1 MAATT
6 ALTAYQPSL
15 LTLKQTNRLRPE
27 GKGETPAALADRV
40 LVIFNPRA
48 RSERASRLRDRI
60 LALDPERIVVRP
72 TGGPGDAAAL
82 AAQAVEEGFSTIVAA
97 GGDGTINEVVNGLA
111 GSTATLGLLPV
122 GTMNVFASE
131 LGIPGN
137 GLRRA
142 WEIIRAGHCRTVD
155 LARANRHFFVQLA
168 GIGFDAQAVAGVD
181 WQAKKN
187 FGPLSYVI
195 SAAKV
200 ASRRPPTLTI
210 ESEEGPV
217 REGSFVLVGNGR
229 YYGGP
234 VAVFKQA
241 VIDDGKLDVL
251 VFKNLGYLDIIRYIQ
266 HALMGTHLALRDV
279 EYFQTR
285 NMTVTSG
292 TDEDVPFEA
301 DGELIGYAPVTFQVG
316 QQHLR
321 VLAPPPR
328 G

>member
-1 MAATT
+1 M
-6 ALTAYQPSL
+6 
-15 LTLKQTNRLRPE
+15 
-27 GKGETPAALADRV
+27 
-40 LVIFNPRA
+40 VIFNPMA
-48 RSERASRLRDRI
+48 RSERAGGWRERI
-60 LALDPERIVVRP
+60 QALDPRRIVVRP

-82 AAQAVEEGFSTIVAA
+82 AAQAVEEGYRTVVAA

-111 GSTATLGLLPV
+111 GSTATLGLLPM

-137 GLRRA
+137 RLRRC
-142 WEIIRAGHCRTVD
+142 WDIIRAGHCRRVD
-155 LARANRHFFVQLA
+155 VAHANQHCLIQLA

-187 FGPLSYVI
+187 FGPLSYII

-200 ASRRPPTLTI
+200 ASRKPPLLSI
-210 ESEEGPV
+210 ENENGHV

-251 VFKNLGYLDIIRYIQ
+251 VFKNLGYLDIIRYLQRIF
-266 HALMGTHLALRDV
+266 MGTHLALPDV

-285 NMTVTSG
+285 RMTVRSG

-301 DGELIGYAPVTFQVG
+301 DGELMGYAPVTFRIG
-316 QQHLR
+316 EHHLR
-321 VLAPPPR
+321 VLAPPSGR
-328 G
+328 

>member
-1 MAATT
+1 M
-6 ALTAYQPSL
+6 
-15 LTLKQTNRLRPE
+15 
-27 GKGETPAALADRV
+27 
-40 LVIFNPRA
+40 LVIFNPMA
-48 RSERASRLRDRI
+48 RSERARRLRERI
-60 LALDPERIVVRP
+60 VALDPRRIVVRA

-82 AAQAVEEGFSTIVAA
+82 AAQAVEEGFRTVVAA

-111 GSTATLGLLPV
+111 GSNATLGLLPM

-131 LGIPGN
+131 LGVPGN
-137 GLRRA
+137 NLRRG

-155 LARANRHFFVQLA
+155 LARANRHHFVQLA
-168 GIGFDAQAVAGVD
+168 GVGFDAQAVAGVD

-187 FGPLSYVI
+187 FGPLSYII

-200 ASRRPPTLTI
+200 ASRPPPVLTI
-210 ESEEGPV
+210 ESEEGPP

-266 HALMGTHLALRDV
+266 NVFMGTHLALRDV

-285 NMTVTSG
+285 HMTVRSG

-316 QQHLR
+316 QQHLL
-321 VLAPPPR
+321 VLAPPP
-328 G
+328 GG

>member
-1 MAATT
+1 M
-6 ALTAYQPSL
+6 
-15 LTLKQTNRLRPE
+15 KQTNRLRTE
-27 GKGETPAALADRV
+27 GKPETPRHTTEKV
-40 LVIFNPRA
+40 LVIFNPMA
-48 RSERASRLRDRI
+48 RSERNAALRERI
-60 LALDPERIVVRP
+60 QSLDPGLIVMRP

-82 AAQAVEEGFSTIVAA
+82 AAQAVEEGFRTVVAA

-111 GSTATLGLLPV
+111 GSDAILGLLPT

-131 LGIPGN
+131 MGIPGN
-137 GLRRA
+137 RLKRA
-142 WEIIRAGHCRTVD
+142 WEIIRAGHWRKVD
-155 LARANRHFFVQLA
+155 LAHANKHCFIQLA

-200 ASRRPPTLTI
+200 AARRPPLLRVERDDAPPI
-210 ESEEGPV
+210 
-217 REGSFVLVGNGR
+217 EGSFVLVGNGR

-241 VIDDGKLDVL
+241 VIDDGLLDVL

-266 HALMGTHLALRDV
+266 CAFMGTHLALRDV
-279 EYFQTR
+279 EYFQTPR
-285 NMTVTSG
+285 VTVSSV

-301 DGELIGYAPVTFQVG
+301 DGELVGYAPVTFQVG
-316 QQHLR
+316 RQHLR